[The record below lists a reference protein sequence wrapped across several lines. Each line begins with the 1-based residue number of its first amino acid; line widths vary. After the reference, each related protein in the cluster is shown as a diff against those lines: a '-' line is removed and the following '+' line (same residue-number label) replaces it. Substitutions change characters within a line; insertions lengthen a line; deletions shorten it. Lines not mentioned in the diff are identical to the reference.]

1 MNRTYYRCFAGLLK
15 AQERW
20 LNRMSEKG
28 CRLIRAGKMAY
39 EFEPCK
45 PNEVRYCVEFVG
57 EKSKESADNYAC
69 FLEEMGYRVFFKNIN
84 LNCSVGKVRLRP
96 WAQKGGRI
104 ATHTMTFDRELLIVE
119 KQNDGKPFALHTSHE
134 DLQRYYRNL
143 RNPWLMILVL
153 FLIFAVMDRSGVFA
167 VLGLLTLLP
176 VGVYQ
181 RQVWQHGHEARI
193 KEW

>member
-1 MNRTYYRCFAGLLK
+1 MSRTYYRFFAGLLK
-15 AQERW
+15 TQERW

-28 CRLIRAGKMAY
+28 YRLIRTGKMAY

-57 EKSKESADNYAC
+57 EKSKESAGDYAC

-96 WAQKGGRI
+96 WAQRGGRI
-104 ATHTMTFDRELLIVE
+104 ATHTTTFDRELLIVE
-119 KQNDGKPFALHTSHE
+119 KENDGKPFALHTSHE

-143 RNPWLMILVL
+143 RNPWLMILLL
-153 FLIFAVMDRSGVFA
+153 FLIFAVMDRSGAFA
-167 VLGLLTLLP
+167 VLALLSALP

-181 RQVWQHGHEARI
+181 RQVWQHGHEARTR
-193 KEW
+193 EW